1 MNSVFLLVNLADFLH
16 QEETNQSREEGTYQA
31 EIEFQRKGHFYSWNP
46 TLMIASSYGHSLSIE
61 EEEMLA
67 VRSSDP
73 GLAGLVPLSSL
84 SV

>member
-1 MNSVFLLVNLADFLH
+1 MRPRSCRFCFRFLARIDGFLS
-16 QEETNQSREEGTYQA
+16 QDLKKVRNRVPKKG
-31 EIEFQRKGHFYSWNP
+31 EFIANSWNQ
-46 TLMIASSYGHSLSIE
+46 TLMIASSEGHSLSIE

-73 GLAGLVPLSSL
+73 GLAGLVPVSSL